1 MTPAATGERV
11 YLRPFVEADATDRY
25 LAWFRDPD
33 VTRYLEAR
41 NITRAD
47 AIQHLRDGMNGERWA
62 LYAICLRD
70 GDRHVGNLKIGPIN
84 RRHGLSDMV
93 TVIGDRDA
101 WGKGIAREA
110 IGLGIRLAFE
120 THGIRKLSASMYAGN
135 LGSIRAYL
143 HAGFVEEARL
153 PAQFLLDGMP
163 EDKVFVGCFN
173 PSPATPGKP

>member
-1 MTPAATGERV
+1 MMPTATATRV
-11 YLRPFVEADATDRY
+11 YLRPFVEADVTDRY
-25 LAWFRDPD
+25 LGWFRDPE

-41 NITRAD
+41 DITHAD
-47 AIQHLRDGMNGERWA
+47 AIQHLRDGDHGVRWA
-62 LYAICLRD
+62 LYAICLRAD
-70 GDRHVGNLKIGPIN
+70 HRHVGNLKVGPIN

-93 TVIGDRDA
+93 TVIGDRSV
-101 WGKGIAREA
+101 WGTGIAREA

-153 PAQFLLDGMP
+153 PGQFLLDGAP

-173 PSPATPGKP
+173 PSPPSPGKP